1 MIVFRRTRTG
11 TEVAKRH
18 SAEGEDRALGIP
30 EVNPGSLVT
39 LSGNYTV
46 FNQIIVPLDRCL
58 RTESPL

>member
-30 EVNPGSLVT
+30 VTPGSLVT
-39 LSGNYTV
+39 LPWYYTV